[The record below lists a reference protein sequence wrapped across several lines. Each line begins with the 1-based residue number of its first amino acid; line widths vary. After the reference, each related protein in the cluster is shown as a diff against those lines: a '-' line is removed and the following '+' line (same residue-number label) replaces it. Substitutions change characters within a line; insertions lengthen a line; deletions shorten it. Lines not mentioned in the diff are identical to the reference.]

1 MADGFHIERLAG
13 LAGDEQAPVR
23 KAPSRLKSRTY
34 TALIREQ
41 QKSGPLLDLTATKR
55 GGRKLCV
62 FEDLV
67 QIAPVG
73 RKAESAFFCQVC
85 HARVLAENLEHPP
98 IWWPGCPYVGF
109 QNR

>member
-1 MADGFHIERLAG
+1 MADEFDIERLAG
-13 LAGDEQAPVR
+13 LASDEQAPVR

-41 QKSGPLLDLTATKR
+41 QKTGPLLDLTATKR

-73 RKAESAFFCQVC
+73 RNAESAFVCRIC
-85 HARVLAENLEHPP
+85 HARVLAENLDHAP
-98 IWWPGCPYVGF
+98 IWWPGCPYVRF